1 MLERHTPLWHHLVSG
16 MRIGA
21 RSGRD
26 TTTLVRSANSVNLR
40 TMTSTSTQQCRLVAM
55 FVVGLL
61 GSSVGCGQSDSTH
74 SAPVS
79 AEPDAS
85 VGTTSVSELDDSPPI
100 VVDLTVQLDGG
111 SQEDVYRPDVPI
123 QQPPDGSEPPAPTIS
138 LSSIAPAQGPTT
150 GGTNLVLLGR
160 NLTATTEIYIGSERC
175 GDIDFV
181 DSTKML
187 CVSPENAAGRVHVKV
202 IDGDDE
208 FFLPGVFLYVSP
220 ILVDRIAPDS
230 GPVSGGMPF
239 EITGAGFTSSTSVSI
254 GGRVSAATEVI
265 SSGLIRAITPPGI
278 AGPQA
283 VRVSNEYG
291 LFIAEDGFTYYT
303 PMQLQ
308 AVVPG
313 VGRASGG
320 DHVALRGSTA
330 LDSPDLWVLFGLLEA
345 TITDWPDGEDDA
357 VGVLTPP
364 GPANQRV
371 EVVVSSDA
379 NGEFALA
386 DGFLFLPDDHPD
398 GLEHI
403 APNVGAAS
411 GGYEVILSGFGVGLH
426 EPSEVLFDGVS
437 SEIVSQGDD
446 YLVVLAPSHAPATID
461 VSVRMDGGLDTL
473 RNGFTYIPGIELR
486 GVSPSS
492 GDVAGGTPF
501 RLTGGGFVD
510 GTRIYFGG
518 LSAIDVEVTSSTVMT
533 GVTPQGVLGF
543 TDVEVAI
550 PSGISETLIDGYEY
564 VSEIEVFGLSPSTGS
579 VAGGSVVLIRG
590 RGFVEPM
597 EVRFADLDV
606 LSASILDSATIRV
619 VTPPHDPGY
628 VDVTVSRFDDVV
640 VSPERFLYYDPS
652 SVEWGGWG
660 GEVVG
665 SVNVTVLSNT
675 GIPLPEAYVQ
685 LNVRGESLYSGET
698 DPNGQITFSGDDLS
712 GEQTINATR
721 LGFSSATVQSIGATN
736 VTVVL
741 SCVPDGP
748 CFTADGCRDEFVCTC
763 GPPFQAPGV
772 CLIDRFCGVEATT
785 QEQFDAMCVPEYDTP
800 TYGIITGR
808 LSGLHKIV
816 DPGPNER
823 IMGSVVTTQP
833 HPFIGSSVSPGL
845 GNVMED
851 DGEFTLNSR
860 LGEVA
865 IIAMCGVRNDADNT
879 FQPLLLGVERRLFV
893 VAGEVLEVDIECN
906 IELTED
912 LTIKAV
918 NPPLDLENG
927 PDNLR
932 HRPWLHFGSEG
943 YYGLPEIIAGTDD
956 IFTDCCYPP
965 LEDDLAGT
973 EYFVVGGAYT
983 GGGSPRS
990 IVFLDGVSNPD
1001 DVMILPEFTPVVRL
1015 TTPGSADPLIGRFLE
1030 WELTNDNWP
1039 DFYDISISDP
1049 RDSRIVYWDVL
1060 VPGREQRVN
1069 LPFWPEDASTGIFPS
1084 GYLVLRITAV
1094 NAISFDY
1101 DNFDS
1106 SDFSF
1111 SNRLSY
1117 SYQAFILNN
1126 SVEGEE

>member
-1 MLERHTPLWHHLVSG
+1 
-16 MRIGA
+16 MRGA
-21 RSGRD
+21 WDDHPRCDR
-26 TTTLVRSANSVNLR
+26 R
-40 TMTSTSTQQCRLVAM
+40 TRLNNGQMTSTSSQRCRLVAM
-55 FVVGLL
+55 FVIGLL
-61 GSSVGCGQSDSTH
+61 GLSIGCGQPESTQAVETTGEADANVE
-74 SAPVS
+74 APS
-79 AEPDAS
+79 S
-85 VGTTSVSELDDSPPI
+85 SELDNPVPGN
-100 VVDLTVQLDGG
+100 VDLSVQVDAGVE
-111 SQEDVYRPDVPI
+111 EDVYRPDVPI
-123 QQPPDGSEPPAPTIS
+123 QEPEDPFEPPAPI
-138 LSSIAPAQGPTT
+138 LELLSIAPAQGPTN

-160 NLTATTEIYIGSERC
+160 NLTATTDIYIGAELCR
-175 GDIDFV
+175 DIDFV
-181 DSTKML
+181 DSTKIL
-187 CVSPENAAGRVHVKV
+187 CVSPENGAGRVSVKAL
-202 IDGDDE
+202 DGDEE
-208 FFLPGVFLYVSP
+208 FDLPGVFLYVSP
-220 ILVDRIAPDS
+220 IEVDRILPDS

-239 EITGAGFTSSTSVSI
+239 EISGAGFTPSTSVSI
-254 GGRVSAATEVI
+254 GGRVTAGTEVI
-265 SSGLIRAITPPGI
+265 SSGMIRAITPPGVP
-278 AGPQA
+278 GPQA

-291 LFIAEDGFTYYT
+291 LFVAEDGFTYYT
-303 PMQLQ
+303 PMTLQ

-320 DHVALRGSTA
+320 EPVELWGSTA
-330 LDSPDLWVLFGLLEA
+330 LGAPDLWVQFGLLEA
-345 TITDWPDGEDDA
+345 SVTDWPEEDGDP
-357 VGVLTPP
+357 VGVETPP

-371 EVVVSSDA
+371 EVLVSSETS
-379 NGEFALA
+379 GEFALA
-386 DGFLFLPDDHPD
+386 NGFLFLPDDHPD

-403 APNVGAAS
+403 APDTGAAS
-411 GGYEVILSGFGVGLH
+411 GGYEVVLSGFGIGLH
-426 EPSEVLFDGVS
+426 DPLRVSFGGVDAEVLS
-437 SEIVSQGDD
+437 SGDD
-446 YLVVLAPSHAPATID
+446 FIVVRAPSHAPETVD
-461 VSVRMDGGLDTL
+461 VGVTADGGLDTL
-473 RNGFTYIPGIELR
+473 HNSFTYVPGIELR

-501 RLTGGGFVD
+501 RLTGGGFTD

-518 LSAIDVEVTSSTVMT
+518 LSAIDVEVESSTVMT
-533 GVTPQGVLGF
+533 GLTPQGVLGF

-564 VSEIEVFGLSPSTGS
+564 VSEVEVFGLSPNSGS
-579 VAGGSVVLIRG
+579 VAGGNVVLIRG

-597 EVRFADLDV
+597 DVVFADLDV
-606 LSASILDSATIRV
+606 MSMSVLDSATIRV

-628 VDVTVSRFDDVV
+628 VNVTVSRFDDVV

-675 GIPLPEAYVQ
+675 GIPLPDAYVQ
-685 LNVRGESLYSGET
+685 LNVRGESMYSGET
-698 DPNGQITFSGDDLS
+698 DANGQITFSGDDLS

-748 CFTADGCRDEFVCTC
+748 CFAADGCRDEFVCTC

-772 CLIDRFCGVEATT
+772 CLVDRFCGVEATT
-785 QEQFDAMCVPEYDTP
+785 QEQFDAMCVPEFQET
-800 TYGIITGR
+800 THGTITGR
-808 LSGLHKIV
+808 LTGLHKIV
-816 DPGPNER
+816 NPGPNER
-823 IMGSVVTTQP
+823 IMGSVITTQP
-833 HPFIGSSVSPGL
+833 HPFIGSSVAPGL

-851 DGEFTLNSR
+851 DGQYTLNSR

-865 IIAMCGVRNDADNT
+865 IVAMCGVQNDETNT

-906 IELTED
+906 IELTEP

-918 NPPLDLENG
+918 NPPLDLESG

-943 YYGLPEIIAGTDD
+943 YYGLPEILAGTED

-965 LEDDLAGT
+965 LEGDLVGT
-973 EYFVVGGAYT
+973 DYFVVGGAYT
-983 GGGSPRS
+983 NRGSPRS
-990 IVFLDGVSNPD
+990 IVFLDGVSNPE

-1015 TTPGSADPLIGRFLE
+1015 TTPGSADPLIGRYLE

-1039 DFYDISISDP
+1039 DFYDILIADP
-1049 RDSRIVYWDVL
+1049 RDTRIVYWDVL

-1069 LPFWPEDASTGIFPS
+1069 LPYWPEDAATGIFPS
-1084 GYLVLRITAV
+1084 GYLVLTITAV

-1111 SNRLSY
+1111 SNRRSY
-1117 SYQAFILNN
+1117 SYQRYFLNN
-1126 SVEGEE
+1126 SGEGEE